1 MGPYLEIQNDD
12 LYGYQYKKLFKKIKT
27 VYFIF
32 QPVFNVIL
40 TDFRFNVNSWSLLE
54 VPFTP
59 PRNFHPSQCE
69 IVRGRPAWPRC
80 GASRPRSAAVCRAA
94 CTGYRW
100 AGASFPSGP
109 GRGRGPQ
116 PTPRIQV
123 QRGRGK
129 GEFWTQ
135 CCGAETICFGFYFCS
150 FAEPGSPWVDFF

>member
-69 IVRGRPAWPRC
+69 IVRVRLLPDPGAGR
-80 GASRPRSAAVCRAA
+80 ASHAQLRYAEQPVLATAGLVPLSPPGQGGGGDHSQHRGSRYRGTGGILKFEHIVAELKPFASVSIFAVLRS
-94 CTGYRW
+94 
-100 AGASFPSGP
+100 
-109 GRGRGPQ
+109 RG
-116 PTPRIQV
+116 TL
-123 QRGRGK
+123 
-129 GEFWTQ
+129 
-135 CCGAETICFGFYFCS
+135 
-150 FAEPGSPWVDFF
+150 